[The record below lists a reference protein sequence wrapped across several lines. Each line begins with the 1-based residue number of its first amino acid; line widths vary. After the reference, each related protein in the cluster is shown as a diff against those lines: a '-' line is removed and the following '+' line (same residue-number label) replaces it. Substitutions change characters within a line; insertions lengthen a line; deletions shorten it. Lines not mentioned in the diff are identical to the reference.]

1 MPIRFV
7 QAIFMLV
14 CLTVAVAVKWVW
26 PETERIAP
34 SADVVN
40 VANGTHEIAVPTPQP
55 KPAVPVSFQAALY
68 VSPQGNDAS
77 GDGSADQPWHS
88 VQYALEH
95 ALPGSTIYLAAG
107 NYFED
112 IATVR
117 SGIPNRPIRIVGP
130 SEAVLQG
137 AGNAR
142 VIAINHDYIQL
153 QGFTVDGLWAPQQ
166 PDQPSSYRN
175 KLIYAESYTP
185 GDGITGLQV
194 LSMTL
199 RNAGGECLRM
209 KYFATAN
216 EVAYS
221 HFENCGQFDF
231 RFAQGGKNGEN
242 IYIGTAPEQLNRN
255 PTTDSDQSNGNW
267 IHHNTFISN
276 GNECVDIKEGS
287 SLNIVEYNDCA
298 SQKDSASGGFDSRGN
313 GNTFRFNRIVGN
325 RGAGVRLGGDT
336 VADGVANNV
345 YYNELI
351 DNAAGGIKFQR
362 SEQGIV
368 CGNRASA
375 KPASG
380 QFAKQFAPE
389 APCPHTVPRPVGLLG
404 RNGGMASVESI
415 VKSDEAIANE
425 MPAANDPVEIVSLDQ
440 RLIAF
445 LAALRHNL
453 STQ

>member
-1 MPIRFV
+1 
-7 QAIFMLV
+7 MLV
-14 CLTVAVAVKWVW
+14 CLTVAVAFKWVW
-26 PETERIAP
+26 PETERLAATA
-34 SADVVN
+34 SANLVSVDDR
-40 VANGTHEIAVPTPQP
+40 VAMPTEQP
-55 KPAVPVSFQAALY
+55 KPALPVSFQAALN
-68 VSPQGNDAS
+68 VSPSGSDET
-77 GDGSADQPWHS
+77 GDGSANKPWQTIQHAL
-88 VQYALEH
+88 QY
-95 ALPGSTIYLAAG
+95 ALPGSTINLAVG

-117 SGIPNRPIRIVGP
+117 SGLPNQPIRIVGP

-153 QGFTVDGLWAPQQ
+153 QGFTIDGLWAPQQ

-175 KLIYAESYTP
+175 KLIYAESYSP

-255 PTTDSDQSNGNW
+255 PTADSDQSNGNW

-336 VADGVANNV
+336 VGDGVDNNV

-362 SEQGIV
+362 PAQGIV

-380 QFAKQFAPE
+380 QFGSQFAPE
-389 APCPHTVPRPVGLLG
+389 APCPHSVPRPVGLLG

-415 VKSDEAIANE
+415 VKSDEAIASE
-425 MPAANDPVEIVSLDQ
+425 ALAATNHDEIVSLDQ
-440 RLIAF
+440 RLIAY
-445 LAALRHNL
+445 LAALRHSL